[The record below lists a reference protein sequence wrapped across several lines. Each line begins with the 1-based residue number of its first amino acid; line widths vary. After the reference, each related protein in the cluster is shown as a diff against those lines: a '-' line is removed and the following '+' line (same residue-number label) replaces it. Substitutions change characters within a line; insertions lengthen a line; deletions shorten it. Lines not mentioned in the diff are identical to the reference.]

1 MGYTKTIYN
10 NVKSGDV
17 IATPGGDVAVIYV
30 ENNETSVSMHTRTGG
45 IIMGHP
51 SEGVWVAES
60 EEGAGGAKKE
70 ARRAEERE
78 ERITEAKE
86 RLEDFGSIKVNF
98 QAK

>member
-1 MGYTKTIYN
+1 
-10 NVKSGDV
+10 
-17 IATPGGDVAVIYV
+17 
-30 ENNETSVSMHTRTGG
+30 
-45 IIMGHP
+45 MGHP

-86 RLEDFGSIKVNF
+86 RLEDFGVYTADIGNDVIATDITKMMNLIHQGKF
-98 QAK
+98 PGEINRIMNEEWNNH